1 MKKIIFIILLSVGS
15 AVQAQQ
21 KTNLQTPINGFWV
34 IESNFHSPKKQTIKF
49 YNHEQQLLY
58 QENYDYK
65 VLKCLKKDVRRMLDS
80 SLVTVLKYSINP
92 VEVTKLANIIR
103 RNY

>member
-1 MKKIIFIILLSVGS
+1 MMFIILLSVGS

-21 KTNLQTPINGFWV
+21 KTNLQTPVNGFWV
-34 IESNFHSPKKQTIKF
+34 IESNIHSPQKQTIKF
-49 YNHEQQLLY
+49 YNQEQQLLY
-58 QENYDYK
+58 QENYDHK
-65 VLKCLKKDVRRMLDS
+65 VLKCSKKDVRRMLDS

-92 VEVTKLANIIR
+92 AEVTKLSNIIR

>member
-1 MKKIIFIILLSVGS
+1 MKKMMFIILLSVGP

-34 IESNFHSPKKQTIKF
+34 IESNIHSPQKQTIKF
-49 YNHEQQLLY
+49 YNQEQQLLY
-58 QENYDYK
+58 QENYDRK
-65 VLKCLKKDVRRMLDS
+65 VLKCSKKDVRRMLDS

-92 VEVTKLANIIR
+92 VEITKLANIIR